1 MLHCSG
7 RGAIC
12 FLLLKRQ
19 LRTMARPGTGITNP
33 GLNVDSRKSSG
44 SNARIC
50 CYRPIYQRRLNS
62 PMGRSDQFS
71 ALVLAGSRGPEDPVA
86 REAGVACKAVV
97 PVAGRPMVVRVV
109 SALGASDAVA
119 DVTIVGLPEACARD
133 PAVRIGLAEAEAD
146 TVSGAESPSASVALA
161 LSTMAPDKRVLVT
174 TADHALLRAEIVDA
188 FLSAAAASNAD
199 VAIGLVRY
207 DLVTAACPGT
217 RRTVTRFQDGG
228 YCGTNLFAFLTE
240 RGREAVGFW
249 SDLERHRKHP
259 WRIMRSLGPMTLL
272 RYVTGRLSLDHAMKR
287 LSVLTG
293 VRVEAVL
300 LPFGEAA
307 VDVDKPEDL
316 ILAES
321 LAGRWTTH

>member
-1 MLHCSG
+1 
-7 RGAIC
+7 
-12 FLLLKRQ
+12 
-19 LRTMARPGTGITNP
+19 
-33 GLNVDSRKSSG
+33 
-44 SNARIC
+44 
-50 CYRPIYQRRLNS
+50 
-62 PMGRSDQFS
+62 MGRSDQFS

-86 REAGVACKAVV
+86 REAGVACKAVA